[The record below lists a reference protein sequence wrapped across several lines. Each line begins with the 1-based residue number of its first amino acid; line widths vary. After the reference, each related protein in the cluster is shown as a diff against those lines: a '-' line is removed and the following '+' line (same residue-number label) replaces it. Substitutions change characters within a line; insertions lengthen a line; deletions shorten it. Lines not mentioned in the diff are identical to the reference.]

1 MEMKDLFEMHKRILE
16 EMHEIYCRKNHDYGD
31 SMHDTYLRFGSQAY
45 LVRMY
50 DKLNRLCVL
59 TNGKER
65 RVSDE
70 TIHDTL
76 LDLANYAICMS
87 MELRLDGRDLVES
100 CCLEEKYH
108 G

>member
-87 MELRLDGRDLVES
+87 MELRLDGRNLVEP
-100 CCLEEKYH
+100 CLEEKYH